1 MTEKTKQPGSYY
13 AVSGMM
19 LMAHKLGVRSNVQ
32 LTEPQPSVTLYEY
45 EVTYQNAPI
54 TNWSLDPNDEDAVQ
68 VNRRSVLFNIAML
81 SAADAAHQPDS
92 DVCKA
97 YALHFEGV
105 IEKQREN
112 CVDTLAKFLE
122 WHGKEDCK
130 AIDVVIYLDKI
141 FTRLA
146 EKKSTKKQVA
156 EITDFLLL
164 NGGEITATELMEII
178 SPSIPFGIL
187 EYKHPTV
194 YPTWKN
200 AFCNVD

>member
-1 MTEKTKQPGSYY
+1 MTKTNKQPGSYY

-19 LMAHKLGVRSNVQ
+19 LMAHKLGVRSYVQ
-32 LTEPQPSVTLYEY
+32 LTEAQTSGTFYKY
-45 EVTYQNAPI
+45 EVSYLNAPI
-54 TNWSLDPNDEDAVQ
+54 SNWSLDPNDEDAVQ

-81 SAADAAHQPDS
+81 SAADAAHQLDK
-92 DVCKA
+92 DVCME
-97 YALHFEGV
+97 YALHFERV

-112 CVDTLAKFLE
+112 CVDTFEKFLE

-146 EKKSTKKQVA
+146 EKKSTKKQVE

-164 NGGEITATELMEII
+164 KGGEITATELMKII
-178 SPSIPFGIL
+178 SPSVAFGIL

-200 AFCNVD
+200 AFSNPG